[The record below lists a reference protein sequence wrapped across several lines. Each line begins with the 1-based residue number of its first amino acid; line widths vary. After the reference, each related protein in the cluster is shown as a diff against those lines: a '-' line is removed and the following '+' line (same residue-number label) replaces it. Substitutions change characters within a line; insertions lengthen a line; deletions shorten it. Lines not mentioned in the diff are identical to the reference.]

1 MKNEDDDLKKED
13 QIKDVNKS
21 FSEMSPI
28 KYIEDLFEK
37 MPFTKWHAIMVI
49 AMFTLR
55 LLEGTETMSISIASA
70 MLVKELKLEESSTAT
85 ISGIIFTGNF
95 LGSILSCILSDK
107 IPRKYS
113 IFLGN
118 ILIVIFGGL
127 SVLITDIT
135 YFIIYRNLVS
145 LGIGLTLSSSTAIV
159 AENIN
164 PNYRGFILN
173 LIILSASFG
182 EILISF
188 SLGNIIDSSNHFEW
202 RKLLFISYSPVLYQ

>member
-1 MKNEDDDLKKED
+1 MKNEEEDLKNEDDK
-13 QIKDVNKS
+13 QINKS
-21 FSEMSPI
+21 YSEISTI
-28 KYIEDLFEK
+28 KYIEEIYES
-37 MPFTKWHAIMVI
+37 MPFTIWHAVMVV

-55 LLEGTETMSISIASA
+55 LLEGTETMSISIASG
-70 MLVKELKLEESSTAT
+70 MIVKELKLDESSTSI

-95 LGSILSCILSDK
+95 LGCILSCILSDK

-118 ILIVIFGGL
+118 IMIVIFGGL
-127 SVLITDIT
+127 SVMITDIT

-145 LGIGLTLSSSTAIV
+145 LGIGLVLSSSIAIV

-173 LIILSASFG
+173 LILVSGSFG

-188 SLGNIIDSSNHFEW
+188 SLGNLIDSSNHYEW
-202 RKLLFISYSPVLYQ
+202 RKLLFISFSPVHNH